1 MPAQHPKAR
10 RRLRT
15 AVGSC
20 IPPKFDYRRAHPRV
34 ALHQVQVAGFAGAAL
49 GPHDGL
55 DRRFVFGGPTLGD
68 AAQRRIV
75 RGHPGACEAEI
86 PHGEPVPCAGL
97 GIRAF
102 VEQVGVGQ
110 LLQRAPRAA
119 IAGGAAHAVFFA
131 LDEMRGGRVQR
142 ADAIVMRVAAQAA
155 AQIVS
160 SLILG
165 KLVHRDYA
173 KTAAQAGD
181 AVNITPI
188 ANAPQPPP
196 IVLKTED
203 ATFQIPDVTKA
214 LDFPDLLK
222 THTQPAVSEIAGK
235 IDTDIAALYSA
246 AMSVSIFPAI
256 SETAGCVCVFK
267 RSGKSSAL
275 VTSGIWKVASSVFS
289 TMGGGWGAFAIGV
302 MLTAS
307 PAWAAVFA

>member
-1 MPAQHPKAR
+1 MSFTSQN
-10 RRLRT
+10 
-15 AVGSC
+15 
-20 IPPKFDYRRAHPRV
+20 
-34 ALHQVQVAGFAGAAL
+34 
-49 GPHDGL
+49 
-55 DRRFVFGGPTLGD
+55 
-68 AAQRRIV
+68 
-75 RGHPGACEAEI
+75 E
-86 PHGEPVPCAGL
+86 
-97 GIRAF
+97 
-102 VEQVGVGQ
+102 
-110 LLQRAPRAA
+110 
-119 IAGGAAHAVFFA
+119 
-131 LDEMRGGRVQR
+131 

-235 IDTDIAALYSA
+235 IDTDIAALYSNFTA
-246 AMSVSIFPAI
+246 NPAVGSLASITETVIDSAEALLLRANAPQLDRFLVVSPRTFSAMCQISRFTEFQRASWLDSGPGGTNGSRAGDGPMGAHGKVGDFLVFQSESIQKP
-256 SETAGCVCVFK
+256 
-267 RSGKSSAL
+267 SSTTYNMGLHRDAL
-275 VTSGIWKVASSVFS
+275 CLAVRGLPLPIPGTGAVGAFGEEGRFGVLVVTSWAQNSLAQQFAVQCLYGCAVIRNNFGIQVHSNN
-289 TMGGGWGAFAIGV
+289 
-302 MLTAS
+302 
-307 PAWAAVFA
+307 